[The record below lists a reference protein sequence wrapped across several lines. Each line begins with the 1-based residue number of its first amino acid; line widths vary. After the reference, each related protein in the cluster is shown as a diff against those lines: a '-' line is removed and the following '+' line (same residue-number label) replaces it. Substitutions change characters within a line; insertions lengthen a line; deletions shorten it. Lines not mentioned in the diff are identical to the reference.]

1 MFSFIF
7 HTFFYNPLYNS
18 LVFLIDILPG
28 ADVGLAVVILTIGVK
43 LVLFPLSQ
51 KALKAQASIKLAQK
65 EIDEIKVKYA
75 DNREVLA
82 REMLAVYKK
91 YNINPFA
98 GFLTLLIQIPV
109 LFALYFIFYK
119 SGLPVINTSILYHF
133 TTIPDIVNMK
143 FLGIFDVSAR
153 SLVAA
158 VLVGITQAIQAR
170 YALSKQEVPT
180 EAGFKGDFV
189 RGLHIQM
196 KYVFP
201 VMITLIAYSLI
212 SVVSLY
218 WIVSNL
224 FGIGQELYL
233 RKKARQEGVS
243 SKSSHV
249 IEAEVVSK

>member
-1 MFSFIF
+1 MFSFIYN
-7 HTFFYNPLYNS
+7 TFFYNPLYNT
-18 LVFLIDILPG
+18 LVFLIDVLPG
-28 ADVGLAVVILTIGVK
+28 ADVGLAVVILTILVK

-65 EIDEIKVKYA
+65 EIDNIKVKYA
-75 DNREVLA
+75 DNRELLA
-82 REMLAVYKK
+82 KEMLAVYKK

-119 SGLPVINTSILYHF
+119 GGLPVINTSILYSF

-143 FLGIFDVSAR
+143 FLGIFDVSTR

-158 VLVGITQAIQAR
+158 ILVGITQFFQAR
-170 YALSKQEVPT
+170 YALAKQEVPQ

-201 VMITLIAYSLI
+201 VMIALIAYSLI

-233 RKKARQEGVS
+233 RRTTKEVVTKNG
-243 SKSSHV
+243 SKV
-249 IEAEVVSK
+249 VEAEIVNR

>member
-1 MFSFIF
+1 
-7 HTFFYNPLYNS
+7 
-18 LVFLIDILPG
+18 
-28 ADVGLAVVILTIGVK
+28 
-43 LVLFPLSQ
+43 
-51 KALKAQASIKLAQK
+51 
-65 EIDEIKVKYA
+65 
-75 DNREVLA
+75 
-82 REMLAVYKK
+82 MLLVYKK

-119 SGLPVINTSILYHF
+119 GGLPVINTNILYSF
-133 TTIPDIVNMK
+133 ITIPDVVNMK

-158 VLVGITQAIQAR
+158 LLVGITQFFQAK
-170 YALSKQEVPT
+170 YALAKQEIPT

-189 RGLHIQM
+189 RGLHLQM

-201 VMITLIAYSLI
+201 VIITVIAYSLI

-224 FGIGQELYL
+224 FGIAQELYL
-233 RKKARQEGVS
+233 RKKAKEVGMAKV
-243 SKSSHV
+243 V
-249 IEAEVVSK
+249 EAEVVTK